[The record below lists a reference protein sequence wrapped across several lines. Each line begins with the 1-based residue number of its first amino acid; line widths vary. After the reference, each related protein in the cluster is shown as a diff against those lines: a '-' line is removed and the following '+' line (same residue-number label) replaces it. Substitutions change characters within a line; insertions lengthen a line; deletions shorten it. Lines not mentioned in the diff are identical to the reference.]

1 MKLRSVTAGM
11 LATAMLA
18 TSAAPAAAQTYG
30 GRGYGNNN
38 GYNGYGYGNDRYRR
52 HHDDGPSAGAV
63 IGAVAV
69 VGIIAAIA
77 ASASRQNRDRRAQQ
91 NGYANGNQNGYGD
104 ERAASDACASA
115 AEQRAGRDARVT
127 AIDAVDHFSDGYRVR
142 GTIETHDYNSSR
154 DRSSFTCTVRYGQVE
169 RVDLGGY
176 AYNR

>member
-18 TSAAPAAAQTYG
+18 TSAAPAAAQVYG
-30 GRGYGNNN
+30 GRGYGYNN
-38 GYNGYGYGNDRYRR
+38 GYNGSGYGNDRYRR
-52 HHDDGPSAGAV
+52 HDRDRGPSAGEV

-77 ASASRQNRDRRAQQ
+77 ASAAKSNRDRRAQQ
-91 NGYANGNQNGYGD
+91 NGYQNGSGD
-104 ERAASDACASA
+104 ERTASDACASA

-127 AIDAVDHFSDGYRVR
+127 AIDAVDRFNDGYRVR
-142 GTIETHDYNSSR
+142 GTIETRDYSSSR
-154 DRSSFTCTVRYGQVE
+154 DRTSFTCTVRYGEVE